1 MSRPARCRCG
11 PRSAWPASVR
21 MAEGRG
27 AGRFIGESRHSAD
40 PIEIEAYGLVARAV
54 HWTVALLAVVVVAL
68 GWAMTGAPR
77 SADSRE
83 LLLSLHRSVGLL
95 ILALMVFRVLWR
107 LTHPPPPLPTG
118 FPRIEAVA
126 AHADHA
132 LLYVVFLVMPLTG
145 LLNAAAAGHPVRVFG
160 LFAIP
165 PLLRENSILAQ
176 VVIATHL
183 VGQFAVY
190 ALVAVHVAAAL
201 MHRFVRRNRILDR
214 MLPLRR
220 LR

>member
-1 MSRPARCRCG
+1 
-11 PRSAWPASVR
+11 

-27 AGRFIGESRHSAD
+27 AGRAIQAARHSAD
-40 PIEIEAYGLVARAV
+40 PIEIEAYGPVARAV
-54 HWTVALLAVVVVAL
+54 HWAVAALAVAVVTL
-68 GWAMTGAPR
+68 GWAMTGASR
-77 SADSRE
+77 GGDSRAV
-83 LLLSLHRSVGLL
+83 LLSLHRSVGVL

-107 LTHPPPPLPTG
+107 LTHPPPPLPAG
-118 FPRIEAVA
+118 LPRREAAA
-126 AHADHA
+126 AHADYA
-132 LLYVVFLVMPLTG
+132 LLYIVFLVMPLTG
-145 LLNAAAAGHPVRVFG
+145 LLNAAAAGHPVGVFG

-165 PLLRENSILAQ
+165 PLLREDPILAQ
-176 VVIATHL
+176 VAVAIHL

>member
-1 MSRPARCRCG
+1 MVERLP
-11 PRSAWPASVR
+11 
-21 MAEGRG
+21 
-27 AGRFIGESRHSAD
+27 SAD
-40 PIEIEAYGLVARAV
+40 PIEIETYGPIAQAV
-54 HWTVALLAVVVVAL
+54 HWAVAALAFVVVGL
-68 GWAMTGAPR
+68 GWAILGSPR
-77 SADSRE
+77 GGDSRE
-83 LLLSLHRSVGLL
+83 LLLFLHRSVGLL

-107 LTHPPPPLPTG
+107 LTHPPPPLPAG
-118 FPRIEAVA
+118 FPRLEAA
-126 AHADHA
+126 AAYADHA
-132 LLYVVFLVMPLTG
+132 LLYVVFLFMPLTG

-165 PLLRENSILAQ
+165 PLLPEDPILAQ
-176 VVIATHL
+176 VAVAIHL

-190 ALVAVHVAAAL
+190 ALVTVHVAAAL